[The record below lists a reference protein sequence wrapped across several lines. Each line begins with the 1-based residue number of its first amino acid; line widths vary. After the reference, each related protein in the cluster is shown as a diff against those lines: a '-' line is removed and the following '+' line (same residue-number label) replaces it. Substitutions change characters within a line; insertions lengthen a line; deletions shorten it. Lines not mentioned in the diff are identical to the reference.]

1 MNETQEKLARYM
13 PALAMVRAA
22 LWGGKPEIPGPVD
35 WVQVFRDLKDQACG
49 ALAVDALAGAE
60 GVDAALGRQWMLY
73 AMQNIRKWEQV
84 MKAQTALTALLEDA
98 GIPFVILKGFAAAM
112 YYPKPEYRAMG
123 DVDLIVAPEDFDR
136 TEALMTAN
144 GYELRLRDYERH
156 HELFKDGVEF
166 ELHRYYASMADPEA
180 ARSLDLRILEG
191 MASVTP
197 VTLGK
202 FTVPVLPHEVNGLV
216 LLVHINQHMETG
228 LGLRQIIDW
237 MLFVDRH
244 LDDKAW
250 NSGFGAD
257 AERIG
262 LKTLAVTVTRMC
274 QMYLGLRED
283 ITWCRGAEEDLC
295 HEVMLL
301 TMERGNFGQK
311 IGQSKKTVPIL
322 NAMRKVTGIPALL
335 QRLGCGN
342 WKALEKYPFLKPF
355 AWLYQICRYIK
366 KGFMRPQPIQSLLA
380 DIRNAGRAEDIMT
393 RLGITRRVGR
403 NREV

>member
-22 LWGGKPEIPGPVD
+22 LWGGKLELSGAVD
-35 WVQVFRDLKDQACG
+35 WAQVFRDLKDQACG
-49 ALAVDALAGAE
+49 ALAVDALAEAE

-84 MKAQTALTALLEDA
+84 MKAQTALTALLEEA

-136 TEALMTAN
+136 AEQVMVAGGYALN
-144 GYELRLRDYERH
+144 VRDYERH
-156 HELFKDGVEF
+156 HEFQKDGVEF
-166 ELHRYYASMADPEA
+166 ELHRTYAVMANQNA
-180 ARSLDLRILEG
+180 AQSLDQQIFDGLAGRQPHTI
-191 MASVTP
+191 
-197 VTLGK
+197 GK
-202 FTVPVLPHEVNGLV
+202 YTAPVLEDAVNGLV

-237 MLFVDRH
+237 MLFVDKC
-244 LDDKAW
+244 LDDDAW
-250 NSGFGAD
+250 NGGFGAD
-257 AERIG
+257 AEKIG
-262 LKTLAVTVTRMC
+262 LKSLAVTVTRMC

-283 ITWCRGAEEDLC
+283 ITWCRGAEADLC
-295 HEVMLL
+295 DEVMLL

-322 NAMRKVTGIPALL
+322 NAMRKITKAPAML
-335 QRLGCGN
+335 QQRGCEN
-342 WKALEKYPFLKPF
+342 WKALEKWPFLKPF
-355 AWLYQICRYIK
+355 AWFYQICRYIK
-366 KGFMRPQPIQSLLA
+366 KGLMRHQPIRSLLA
-380 DIRNAGRAEDIMT
+380 DIRNAGREDDIMT
-393 RLGITRRVGR
+393 RLGITLRINQGH
-403 NREV
+403 